1 MTKTKAQTFSTA
13 LSPLAAR
20 LIRVAT
26 PSVLLAACGTTPPH
40 GGHGGAAGAPTDSG
54 SAGTTSARD
63 LPPPPAGGFAA
74 DGGPVTGYP
83 QCYSLGSGGFT
94 GPCCLHVR
102 CVEPQDGDTECMPA
116 DQITSAGY
124 LGLPGSFGSGSCPC
138 DVPSYGAKITGL
150 YTRATAQP
158 YSSTQGPCCY
168 LVPYQTCVGRP
179 LILEGRDVV
188 APLAFSSGW
197 V

>member
-1 MTKTKAQTFSTA
+1 MTRIEAQAHSTA
-13 LSPLAAR
+13 LFSLAVR

-26 PSVLLAACGTTPPH
+26 PGVLLAACGPTPPH

-54 SAGTTSARD
+54 SAGTTSVRD
-63 LPPPPAGGFAA
+63 LPPPPPGGFDV

-83 QCYSLGSGGFT
+83 QCYDRGQEGLS

-102 CVEPQDGDTECMPA
+102 CIEPPDGGAECKPA
-116 DQITSAGY
+116 SEMVARDFGFA
-124 LGLPGSFGSGSCPC
+124 SFGSGTCLC
-138 DVPSYGAKITGL
+138 NVPGHGAQVSGL

-168 LVPYQTCVGRP
+168 LLPYRGCVGRP
-179 LILEGRDVV
+179 LILDGRDTV
-188 APLAFSSGW
+188 APLAFSTGW